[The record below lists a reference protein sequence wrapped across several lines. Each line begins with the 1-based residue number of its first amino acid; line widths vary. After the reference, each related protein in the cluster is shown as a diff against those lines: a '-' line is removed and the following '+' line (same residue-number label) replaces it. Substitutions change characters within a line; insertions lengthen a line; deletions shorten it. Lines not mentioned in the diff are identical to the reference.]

1 MPANPVL
8 KNLLEERYLRNGT
21 KPVAFIDETMRSR
34 EERPE
39 DLPFYLFTA
48 VIVEPINFDQIRK
61 DLFEISGSN
70 YWHTTENLSTDSG
83 RKKVFEMLNYLN
95 QGNEI
100 SVISLYIGDALIPM
114 TTKQQRNE
122 ALSKLFH
129 KLFTIELIN
138 LAVLEK
144 RNSLTLIREDEK
156 TLSVAKQRD
165 LVPRSAQIFQCS
177 PAEERLLWLP
187 DLVCSAKRQDLTR
200 NDSRF
205 LSVIQK
211 KIVEIRV

>member
-122 ALSKLFH
+122 VLSKLFH

-165 LVPRSAQIFQCS
+165 LVPRSA
-177 PAEERLLWLP
+177 
-187 DLVCSAKRQDLTR
+187 
-200 NDSRF
+200 
-205 LSVIQK
+205 
-211 KIVEIRV
+211 

>member
-83 RKKVFEMLNYLN
+83 RKKVFEMLNYQTKEMKYLLF
-95 QGNEI
+95 
-100 SVISLYIGDALIPM
+100 LY
-114 TTKQQRNE
+114 
-122 ALSKLFH
+122 
-129 KLFTIELIN
+129 
-138 LAVLEK
+138 
-144 RNSLTLIREDEK
+144 TLGM
-156 TLSVAKQRD
+156 
-165 LVPRSAQIFQCS
+165 P
-177 PAEERLLWLP
+177 
-187 DLVCSAKRQDLTR
+187 
-200 NDSRF
+200 
-205 LSVIQK
+205 
-211 KIVEIRV
+211 